1 MRLLIL
7 GGGRFVGRAVLT
19 EALSRDWQVTTFSRR
34 GTAHVAPGVDAR
46 RGDRLNPED
55 LAVLRAGRWDL
66 AVDTWAGAPR
76 AVLHSAQ
83 TLADSVDHYVY
94 ISSRSVYQA
103 PLRDGATEDDAVV
116 ASSPDSEGGTY
127 GECKAGGELAAT
139 AVFGDR
145 ALVARAGLILG
156 PNEYVPRLTWWLRR
170 VARGGPGPGAGSAG
184 PSAAVRRCPRPGGV
198 GARQRGSEA
207 ERPVQRGQPVRPHHD
222 REAARVLCPC
232 DELRRHPLLGGSRGD
247 PRRRYRAVE

>member
-7 GGGRFVGRAVLT
+7 GGGRFVGLAVLT
-19 EALSRDWQVTTFSRR
+19 EALSRDWQVTTFSRG
-34 GTAHVAPGVDAR
+34 GTEHVAPGVEAR
-46 RGDRLNPED
+46 RGDRLNPGD
-55 LAVLRAGRWDL
+55 LAVLRVGRWDV

-76 AVLHSAQ
+76 AVRDSTR
-83 TLADSVDHYVY
+83 TLADSVDHYIY

-127 GECKAGGELAAT
+127 AECKAGGELAAT

-145 ALVARAGLILG
+145 GLILRAGLILG

-170 VARGGPGPGAGSAG
+170 VARGARSWRRARGTFRCSTSMPETWRRGRSTARERGEAVRTTWSAG
-184 PSAAVRRCPRPGGV
+184 PATPRSGGCSSPVSGRRTPAAPSAGRI
-198 GARQRGSEA
+198 QR
-207 ERPVQRGQPVRPHHD
+207 
-222 REAARVLCPC
+222 
-232 DELRRHPLLGGSRGD
+232 
-247 PRRRYRAVE
+247 